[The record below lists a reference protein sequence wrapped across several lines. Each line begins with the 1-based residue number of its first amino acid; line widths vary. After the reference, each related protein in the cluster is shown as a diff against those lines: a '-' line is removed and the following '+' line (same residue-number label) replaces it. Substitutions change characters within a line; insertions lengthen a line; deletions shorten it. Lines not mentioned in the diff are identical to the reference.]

1 MTMKN
6 ETKTLDKKIK
16 KEIKTGNV
24 KSAIELCQIGL
35 QKDPT
40 NADLHL
46 RLGDLYLAWHL
57 DIYSSCQYIDEAITE
72 YQIALESYID
82 SYEIYYK
89 IGVAQFYKGDLDK
102 AINYFENAIKKN
114 SKYAKAYYM
123 LAETYTKKVRFFRCG
138 NQRKKSNQISTFCKF
153 KSTFLV
159 T

>member
-1 MTMKN
+1 MKN
-6 ETKTLDKKIK
+6 DTKTLDNKIK

-40 NADLHL
+40 NPELHL

-82 SYEIYYK
+82 SAEIYYK
-89 IGVAQFYKGDLDK
+89 IGKAQFYKGELDK
-102 AINYFENAIKKN
+102 AINYFETAVKKD
-114 SKYAKAYYM
+114 SKYAQAYYM
-123 LAETYTKKVRFFRCG
+123 LAETYTKKARFLDAEI
-138 NQRKKSNQISTFCKF
+138 NAKKQ
-153 KSTFLV
+153 
-159 T
+159 